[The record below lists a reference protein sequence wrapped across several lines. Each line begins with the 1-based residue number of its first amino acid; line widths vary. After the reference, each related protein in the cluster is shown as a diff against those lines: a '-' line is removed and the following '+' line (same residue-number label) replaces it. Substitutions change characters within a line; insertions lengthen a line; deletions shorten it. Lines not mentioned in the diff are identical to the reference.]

1 MGRIYLDNNATTAVR
16 PEVADAI
23 ARLSKG
29 CYGNPSTLYCIGQ
42 EAHVEMERARDIM
55 ADIIGA
61 KRDEIIFTSG
71 GTESDNLAIFGLTRA
86 LRKRGNHIITS
97 RIEHHAVL
105 NPCKM
110 LEKEGWS
117 VTYLPTDK
125 FGLVNPKHVEKAIT
139 DQTVL
144 ISIMH
149 ANNEVGTIQ
158 PIAEIGK
165 IARAHKVAFHT
176 DAVQSFCKMP
186 INVDEMGIDLLS
198 TSAHKLYGPKGVG
211 FLYVRKGTKIM
222 PIMFGGHQEK
232 SLRPGT
238 ENVPGI
244 VGFGVAAE
252 LMNKEK
258 DEEEP
263 RLAKMRDRLWKG
275 IKKNVPHVTLHGHP
289 TKRLAS
295 TLNVGFDF
303 VEGESMILSLDEHG
317 ICLASGSAC
326 TSDVLEPSHV
336 LSAMGIPPE
345 KTHGALRVSFGRENT
360 EADVDKLLEVLPKV
374 IGNLRSFSPIYKDF
388 LKQQKKAAVGK

>member
-1 MGRIYLDNNATTAVR
+1 MSRIYLDNNATTAVR
-16 PEVADAI
+16 PEVAEAI

-55 ADIIGA
+55 AEIIGA

-71 GTESDNLAIFGLTRA
+71 GTESDNLAIFGVTRA
-86 LRKRGNHIITS
+86 LRKKGNHIITS
-97 RIEHHAVL
+97 KIEHHAVL
-105 NPCKM
+105 KPCKM
-110 LEKEGWS
+110 LEKEGWE

-125 FGLVNPKHVEKAIT
+125 NGLVSPKDVERAIT
-139 DQTVL
+139 DKTVL

-158 PIAEIGK
+158 PILEIGK
-165 IARAHKVAFHT
+165 IAKAHKVYFHT
-176 DAVQSFCKMP
+176 DAVQSFCKLP

-198 TSAHKLYGPKGVG
+198 TSAHKLFGPKGVG

-222 PIMFGGHQEK
+222 PIMFGGHREK

-258 DEEEP
+258 DTEEP

-275 IKKNVPHVTLHGHP
+275 IKKSVPHVTLHGHP
-289 TKRLAS
+289 TKRLAN

-303 VEGESMILSLDEHG
+303 VEGESMILGLDEHG

-374 IGNLRSFSPIYKDF
+374 VANLRSFSPIYKDF
-388 LKQQKKAAVGK
+388 LKQQKAAAGK